1 MESTGGS
8 SRGEVSIADAL
19 SQIEGNVK
27 GRSEGFANLKHVLRH
42 NQGNPKLGR
51 LNDKYFHKVFEVL
64 FRVASAERSAYLK
77 SLDSTSK
84 TVRSASATRLTSCAS
99 TLRLAVDVG
108 LRKIRARTVA
118 ALLDHILDTLLDA
131 NGECCEPLAL
141 DYVRCLSALLSYE
154 PHVEH
159 LKKSQWEEVTAFCL
173 ARIQSANSQAA
184 VNALVGTDRA
194 ASSSSRLSVR
204 LSHTL
209 SRSSQA
215 AKTAGLLPKQ
225 VLDEFVTSLKHLT
238 SAPFAPLLEKSKAIL
253 SAVLDSFRASSSMTQ
268 SQVNA
273 LVILNNTLQQV
284 RTEDIG
290 LTDTVTRDCIQ
301 VARQL
306 WSSKLVSIKDEVLV
320 LLVMLHPYIKK
331 QSQTFEDPLF
341 AGELE
346 SLVETLR
353 TEYARRDVKDQLQ
366 LDDLALQLSPDHNN
380 DHLSLQTYVYDFGVD
395 LYKWLTVTALDGKM
409 LPVTAQKRLAK
420 LLLQILQIDADY
432 AHGQGVP
439 SVRTTL
445 FRVLSE
451 GNLEVKYFLAE
462 HISDIF
468 GLFTLSTHDAV
479 FEDLSSSLP
488 TDAEWIEGIAIRTFV
503 LGNIASSCIHTTAQS
518 LGLGNAQDLFKL
530 FSPQLL
536 FTWLETRTLEKI
548 PFAIF
553 GYNTL
558 ADLLQHNLDE
568 VYSQLVIRNRSE
580 EIQWLAK
587 HLRTTTDQMLRTC
600 FKRAAAFAMSWDVCF
615 AQGGEPHCETR
626 LKEQLKS
633 KNDYYAAIQENFP
646 AIMAQMFISAHQD
659 QLVDKALEKQP
670 RYQYASSALKTM
682 KTFGSSDRPLPAT
695 QQPHFKG
702 RYLIDQLERLC
713 RRAFRTDIE
722 TVASVLD
729 QSSLT
734 IILRL
739 ILDDLHPAFGPLHAC
754 QVVRKLRLLI
764 AFSGD
769 VILDGYSLEMLL
781 RALRP
786 LTVDSQCADDA
797 IGVLQYL
804 FHRGK
809 PYLEKDMSMLTGNAL
824 LVVLSLKRF
833 MASRQDKT
841 TQESQFRSTVSKMHA
856 LHDWLLDYVHSC
868 QSSLRDKGDVAKA
881 VFLRLVDVCRDLTLP
896 GSAEMGNPASVM
908 LQILLDDEQGNGSIF
923 RVQERRQIISQL
935 CQSFERPPSR
945 SRDAFG
951 NDEASVVYAKRILE
965 SARAFAGAEQYEM
978 WTARVLGR
986 AYVSTVS
993 LKFADPSRR
1002 LLPNVSEDSTKP
1014 LQSQHAIAA
1023 KLQDLLLS
1031 EHNNHAGTS
1040 ERTLRQVL
1048 SRFEYAKEGVR
1059 DHKGLTDFQSFLP
1072 LHVITAMSI
1081 GHVEKKETLA
1091 LGRSSLV
1098 SKAWKDELDLAAKVK
1113 PNVELEDW
1121 IQILTLTIC
1130 RWTEDDPVVGSLI
1143 DLITVIKESARQLF
1157 PFILH
1162 LALKV
1167 EIEKEQVIRTI
1178 MSGSFNSHFRDCKIN
1193 VQSRQKS
1200 RLMLGALLHFLT
1212 QQFPSER
1219 TRMDRLNWLDIDYL
1233 LASQAAAWCGMSTTA
1248 LYFAE
1253 IATTPVTSNRSTRRT
1268 SVSPSV
1274 ARKPSD
1280 ELLLSIYRKIDDP
1293 DSFYGVQQEASLQS
1307 VLDRVDH
1314 ERDGL
1319 KGIMLH
1325 TARMDA
1331 SMLRLGEVGE
1341 SDSSG
1346 VIKSVG
1352 AMNLSSLTHDLL
1364 TKRRGQHLDNETM
1377 STMLDAARKLGQWN
1391 ISPPQTFETD
1401 TSMLYSIFRG
1411 LSAASDLKKFR
1422 MDLDHAL
1429 KFSVRKLQDPQ
1440 LDIISARSTLSA
1452 LGVLT
1457 EVDEMISV
1465 TGSADLAAL
1474 WETMQT
1480 RQSGWDIGRLHDAK
1494 QMMSYRE
1501 SLFGILSRS
1510 TRLREALHVSLR
1522 DCRLIEV
1529 KAVISGSEFARK
1541 NDEIQ
1546 QSLTAATYLSELLP
1560 ICDDLGLK
1568 IDAAA
1573 HFEAASIL
1581 WKQNEISSSVQILQG
1596 IRSRTDLETQAV
1608 KVGSAGLLAQLGH
1621 EVASARLEKP
1631 EDVISRYLRPA
1642 IAQLG
1647 KSSDRSETGRV
1658 YFEFASFCD
1667 QQLQSAGNIADFQR
1681 LAKISERR
1689 KAELRQ
1695 YEEMLKDTRSS
1706 QKAQQRSTKLAA
1718 QRAQQWYKLD
1728 NEEYQRAKR
1737 SRDEFVQ
1744 QALENYLN
1752 ALKHCDDFNTCV
1764 VRFFSLWLE
1773 YSDSES
1779 ANTAVSKPLVQVP
1792 SWKFIGLMNQL
1803 TSRLLKDGSL
1813 FQRFLTELVR
1823 RMCSEHPYH
1832 TVHDIFASCNST
1844 ISDTDT
1850 AAKMRKDA
1858 AVDIK
1863 LSLQDDKRV
1872 GNMCTRIF
1880 NAGVA
1885 YHKLAMTRVEAV
1897 TGKRYFLSTVR
1908 VAAEMDAKVRKLGVP
1923 PATLHLDLRP
1933 NANYKDVPT
1942 ITRFRSEIK
1951 IANGLSAPKV
1961 LIAQGSDGKEY
1972 RQLFKGG
1979 NDDLRQDAIMEQVFE
1994 EVSKMLQKHKTTRQ
2008 RNLHIRTYKVL
2019 PLSST
2024 SGIIEFVPNSLP
2036 LADFLIP
2043 AHGKYHPSDLS
2054 NAKCREIIA
2063 NASRLTKEQRYKE
2076 YKGVTEK
2083 FQPVLRH
2090 FFLERFEDPDEWF
2103 ERRLAYSRSTAA
2115 ISMLG
2120 YVLGLGDRHTHNILL
2135 DEKSGEVIHIDLGVA
2150 FEAGRVLPIPEVVPF
2165 RMTRDIVDGMG
2176 ITKTE
2181 GVFRRCC
2188 EFTMDALREETD
2200 GIMTLLNVLRY
2211 DPLYSWTLSPIRAK
2225 RMQAAQE
2232 ETESKAEG
2240 KAEGKLEAAK
2250 SNTGEDEGG
2259 EAERALSVVE
2269 KKLSKTLSTVATV
2282 NELIQQATDE
2292 RNLAVLFA
2300 GWSAYA

>member
-380 DHLSLQTYVYDFGVD
+380 DHLSLQT
-395 LYKWLTVTALDGKM
+395 W
-409 LPVTAQKRLAK
+409 
-420 LLLQILQIDADY
+420 
-432 AHGQGVP
+432 
-439 SVRTTL
+439 
-445 FRVLSE
+445 
-451 GNLEVKYFLAE
+451 
-462 HISDIF
+462 
-468 GLFTLSTHDAV
+468 
-479 FEDLSSSLP
+479 
-488 TDAEWIEGIAIRTFV
+488 
-503 LGNIASSCIHTTAQS
+503 
-518 LGLGNAQDLFKL
+518 
-530 FSPQLL
+530 
-536 FTWLETRTLEKI
+536 
-548 PFAIF
+548 
-553 GYNTL
+553 
-558 ADLLQHNLDE
+558 
-568 VYSQLVIRNRSE
+568 
-580 EIQWLAK
+580 
-587 HLRTTTDQMLRTC
+587 
-600 FKRAAAFAMSWDVCF
+600 
-615 AQGGEPHCETR
+615 
-626 LKEQLKS
+626 
-633 KNDYYAAIQENFP
+633 
-646 AIMAQMFISAHQD
+646 
-659 QLVDKALEKQP
+659 
-670 RYQYASSALKTM
+670 
-682 KTFGSSDRPLPAT
+682 
-695 QQPHFKG
+695 
-702 RYLIDQLERLC
+702 
-713 RRAFRTDIE
+713 
-722 TVASVLD
+722 
-729 QSSLT
+729 
-734 IILRL
+734 
-739 ILDDLHPAFGPLHAC
+739 
-754 QVVRKLRLLI
+754 
-764 AFSGD
+764 
-769 VILDGYSLEMLL
+769 
-781 RALRP
+781 
-786 LTVDSQCADDA
+786 
-797 IGVLQYL
+797 
-804 FHRGK
+804 
-809 PYLEKDMSMLTGNAL
+809 
-824 LVVLSLKRF
+824 
-833 MASRQDKT
+833 
-841 TQESQFRSTVSKMHA
+841 
-856 LHDWLLDYVHSC
+856 
-868 QSSLRDKGDVAKA
+868 
-881 VFLRLVDVCRDLTLP
+881 
-896 GSAEMGNPASVM
+896 
-908 LQILLDDEQGNGSIF
+908 
-923 RVQERRQIISQL
+923 
-935 CQSFERPPSR
+935 
-945 SRDAFG
+945 
-951 NDEASVVYAKRILE
+951 
-965 SARAFAGAEQYEM
+965 
-978 WTARVLGR
+978 
-986 AYVSTVS
+986 
-993 LKFADPSRR
+993 
-1002 LLPNVSEDSTKP
+1002 
-1014 LQSQHAIAA
+1014 
-1023 KLQDLLLS
+1023 
-1031 EHNNHAGTS
+1031 
-1040 ERTLRQVL
+1040 
-1048 SRFEYAKEGVR
+1048 
-1059 DHKGLTDFQSFLP
+1059 
-1072 LHVITAMSI
+1072 
-1081 GHVEKKETLA
+1081 HVEKKETLA

-1268 SVSPSV
+1268 
-1274 ARKPSD
+1274 
-1280 ELLLSIYRKIDDP
+1280 KIDDP